1 MEWKDHRVYMLL
13 KKKKDVA
20 PTASY
25 KVGTLCVRQRFSAK
39 FNTSTPKKQVEK
51 FLYLD
56 IFAVR
61 RSCKAKTTEERKE
74 RNQEIEKGR
83 KKQVN
88 KKEKS
93 PSWIYAIFVIS
104 QRPGGS
110 WEITSSLVKNES
122 QKKKKKHIGEIIWNL
137 SMQGDDHCYE
147 RRLRTGLTKGMP
159 HWIHIPS
166 QMITVSV

>member
-1 MEWKDHRVYMLL
+1 M
-13 KKKKDVA
+13 A

-39 FNTSTPKKQVEK
+39 FNTSTPKKQVEE

-74 RNQEIEKGR
+74 RNKETEKGR

-110 WEITSSLVKNES
+110 
-122 QKKKKKHIGEIIWNL
+122 
-137 SMQGDDHCYE
+137 
-147 RRLRTGLTKGMP
+147 
-159 HWIHIPS
+159 
-166 QMITVSV
+166 